1 VTDLEVKPFTTTPQ
15 QIKNQQQK
23 AQQEYASQV
32 RKELT
37 KRSLEP
43 QPGALKP
50 LSGNI
55 ISPIDVPRNAKER
68 ERLWGGDCHRSQ
80 CDVKKSAILIHKRGS
95 YN

>member
-68 ERLWGGDCHRSQ
+68 ERLRGGGLPS
-80 CDVKKSAILIHKRGS
+80 KPM
-95 YN
+95 